1 MSHVWDYVLVK
12 SLQLTP
18 GAFLQV
24 IAYSQALVWKA
35 GQWWQVII
43 IFIFLSSNANYLA
56 WGQQWVMCC
65 PGAYYMT
72 ILDCFSPI
80 PKVIF

>member
-1 MSHVWDYVLVK
+1 MNYFLRVMSHVWDYVLVK

-35 GQWWQVII
+35 GQ
-43 IFIFLSSNANYLA
+43 
-56 WGQQWVMCC
+56 
-65 PGAYYMT
+65 
-72 ILDCFSPI
+72 
-80 PKVIF
+80 